1 MMHIN
6 NNYKKLLL
14 TVKKFSDDFMNE
26 RTQPKIEKRPFFLLD
41 DNKKKNHAK
50 HNTKKDKQ

>member
-1 MMHIN
+1 MYLCYLYLMMHVN

-26 RTQPKIEKRPFFLLD
+26 RTQPKIEKRPFFEPV
-41 DNKKKNHAK
+41 KKSL
-50 HNTKKDKQ
+50 